1 MIMMERSIYLDNSAT
16 TYTDP
21 EVLAEMLPYFGGVY
35 GNASSQHFFGRDAL
49 KAVDTAR
56 EQVAKAIGCKPS
68 EVYFTSGGT
77 ESDNWAI
84 KGIAHAHSDKGRHII
99 TSVIEHPAVRNTCKA
114 LEKEGFEVTYLPVDN
129 EGFISLQDLE
139 NAIRKDT
146 ILITIMYANNEMGA
160 VQPIKEIGEIAKK
173 HSVAFHTDAVQ
184 AVGNLPIDVVKDKI
198 DLLSMSGHKFYGPK
212 GVGVLYKRNGLKIA
226 RFMDGGEQERNLR
239 ASTIN
244 TPAIVGIGKAI
255 ELAVANMEKNNAH
268 IAKLRDYFVAQAL
281 EKIDDIYYN
290 GPKDTSKRLPSNAN
304 FSFEYIEGESILMR
318 LDMAGIAVSSGSA
331 CSSGSLEPSYVL
343 LSIGVPIEVAHG
355 SIRFSFGK
363 NNTMEE
369 VDYTV
374 EELVKTVKV
383 LRELSPLVKV
393 IKGEDKYV

>member
-1 MIMMERSIYLDNSAT
+1 MQSRSIYLDNSAT

-21 EVLAEMLPYFGGVY
+21 EVLAEMLPYFGQVY
-35 GNASSQHFFGRDAL
+35 GNASSQHFYGRDAL
-49 KAVDTAR
+49 KAVDNAR
-56 EQVAKAIGCKPS
+56 EQIAKAIGCKPS
-68 EVYFTSGGT
+68 EIYFTSGGT

-84 KGIAHAHSDKGRHII
+84 KGIARAHADKGRHII
-99 TSVIEHPAVRNTCKA
+99 TSVIEHPAVIKTCNA
-114 LEKEGFEVTYLPVDN
+114 LEKEGFEVTYLPVDS
-129 EGFISLQDLE
+129 EGIISIDALE
-139 NAIRKDT
+139 KAIRKDT
-146 ILITIMYANNEMGA
+146 TLISIMYANNEMGA
-160 VQPIKEIGEIAKK
+160 IQPIREIGEIAKK
-173 HSVAFHTDAVQ
+173 YSVIFHTDAVQ
-184 AVGNLPIDVVKDKI
+184 AVGNLPIDVAANNI

-255 ELAVANMEKNNAH
+255 ELAVRNMSENNKH
-268 IAKLRDYFVAQAL
+268 IASLRDYFVSQVL
-281 EKIDDIYYN
+281 DKIEDIYFN
-290 GPKDTSKRLPSNAN
+290 GPKDMTKRLPSNAN

-363 NNTMEE
+363 NNTKEE

-374 EELVKTVKV
+374 EQLVNTVKA
-383 LRELSPLVKV
+383 LRELSPLVKM
-393 IKGEDKYV
+393 IKGEEKYV

>member
-1 MIMMERSIYLDNSAT
+1 MQRSIYLDNSAT

-21 EVLAEMLPYFGGVY
+21 EVLEEMLPYFTQEY
-35 GNASSQHFFGRDAL
+35 GNASSQHFFGREAL
-49 KAVDTAR
+49 KAVDKAR
-56 EQVAKAIGCKPS
+56 ERVAKAIGCKPS

-99 TSVIEHPAVRNTCKA
+99 TSVIEHPAVIKTCNA
-114 LEKEGFEVTYLPVDN
+114 LEKEGFEVTYLPVDG
-129 EGFISLQDLE
+129 EGFISLDALE

-146 ILITIMYANNEMGA
+146 VLISIMTANNEMGA
-160 VQPIKEIGEIAKK
+160 IQPISEIGAIAKR
-173 HSVAFHTDAVQ
+173 HGVYFHTDSVQ
-184 AVGNLPIDVVKDKI
+184 AIGNVPIDVVKDNV

-212 GVGVLYKRNGLKIA
+212 GVGVLYKRNGLKIG

-244 TPAIVGIGKAI
+244 TPAIVGMGKAI
-255 ELAVANMEKNNAH
+255 EMAVENMSKNNAH
-268 IAKLRDYFVAQAL
+268 IASLRDRFVAQVL
-281 EKIDDIYYN
+281 DKIDSIYYN
-290 GPKDTSKRLPSNAN
+290 GPKDTLKRLPSNAN
-304 FSFEYIEGESILMR
+304 FSFEYIEGESILMH

-363 NNTMEE
+363 NNTEDE

-374 EELVKTVKV
+374 DALVETVRK
-383 LRELSPLVKV
+383 LREMSPLFKV

>member
-1 MIMMERSIYLDNSAT
+1 MQRSIYLDNSAT

-21 EVLAEMLPYFGGVY
+21 EVLEEMLPYFTQEY
-35 GNASSQHFFGRDAL
+35 GNASSQHFFGREAL
-49 KAVDTAR
+49 KAVDKAR
-56 EQVAKAIGCKPS
+56 ERVAKAIGCKPS

-84 KGIAHAHSDKGRHII
+84 KGIAHAHSDNGRHII
-99 TSVIEHPAVRNTCKA
+99 TSVIEHPAVIKTCNA
-114 LEKEGFEVTYLPVDN
+114 LEKEGFEVTYLPVDG
-129 EGFISLQDLE
+129 EGFISLDALE

-146 ILITIMYANNEMGA
+146 VLISIMTANNEMGA
-160 VQPIKEIGEIAKK
+160 IQPISEIGAIAKR
-173 HSVAFHTDAVQ
+173 HGVYFHTDAVQ
-184 AVGNLPIDVVKDKI
+184 AIGNVPIDVVKDNI

-212 GVGVLYKRNGLKIA
+212 GVGVLYKRNGLKIG

-244 TPAIVGIGKAI
+244 TPAIVGMGKAI
-255 ELAVANMEKNNAH
+255 EMAVENMSKNNAH
-268 IAKLRDYFVAQAL
+268 IASLRDRFVAQVL
-281 EKIDDIYYN
+281 DKIDSIYYN

-304 FSFEYIEGESILMR
+304 FSFEYIEGESILMH

-363 NNTMEE
+363 NNTQDE

-374 EELVKTVKV
+374 DVLVETVRK
-383 LRELSPLVKV
+383 LREMSPLFKV